1 MLRNSLPIAL
11 LLILTLAGCTTR
23 QAVLETDFAA
33 ELASVR
39 AEGDHA
45 RALDIVDRI
54 PNDHPQA
61 EAVRAQRDQI
71 LKDIELVQQQ
81 RVAEAERL
89 SRSGRWQE
97 AYAVLDDASR
107 QWRRSD
113 LLATAYQELEQR
125 QQLRYHQLQA
135 DLLLAEAR
143 TLQGTHTTVQQLATL
158 TDRRAQATARDLG
171 LRRDTLS
178 RELRQLGHIFADQK
192 DWQRTRDLLASAAQ
206 LAGDNERDPILIEAE
221 RQLASVAHRQ
231 ERARAQRIRQQGDE
245 LIERYRRSESVAD
258 LVAARDFLAR
268 NNQGGTLDET
278 ATRLEGLSRERFR
291 AGLAKGDTLY
301 AGGDYAAAERAWSE
315 VAPLYP
321 GDPELAAKRERVKR
335 VLDNLRSLAR

>member
-1 MLRNSLPIAL
+1 VLRNSLALGL
-11 LLILTLAGCTTR
+11 LLTITLTGCTSR
-23 QAVLETDFAA
+23 QALMETDVVA
-33 ELASVR
+33 ELSSAR

-45 RALDIVDRI
+45 RALDIIDRTPI
-54 PNDHPQA
+54 SHPQA
-61 EAVRAQRDQI
+61 DAVRAQRQ
-71 LKDIELVQQQ
+71 LVMQDIERLQLQ
-81 RVAEAERL
+81 RVTEAERL

-113 LLATAYQELEQR
+113 LLATAYRELDQR

-143 TLQGTHTTVQQLATL
+143 ALQGTHATAQQLATL
-158 TDRRAQATARDLG
+158 TDRRAQTTARELE

-178 RELRQLGHIFADQK
+178 RELRHLGHVFADQK
-192 DWQRTRDLLASAAQ
+192 DWLRTRDLLATAAQ
-206 LAGDNERDPILIEAE
+206 LTDGGERDPILIEAE
-221 RQLASVAHRQ
+221 RQLASAAHRQ
-231 ERARAQRIRQQGDE
+231 ERARAQRTRQQGDE

-268 NNQGGTLDET
+268 HNQGGTLDET

-321 GDPELAAKRERVKR
+321 DDPELAAKRERVKR
-335 VLDNLRSLAR
+335 VLENLRSLTR